1 MLDREGLS
9 LIALNAALYAADKTD
24 RVAAL
29 RVELRNYRAQQV
41 IWSYA
46 TLKVIGVGLNPSPLA
61 DVFGGVA
68 IDAAMIVT
76 LAAVYGLDISKSDAQ
91 ELAISIAKAA
101 GLMTA
106 SVVASTALMSMLR
119 GVTFGKSTLITAV
132 PQGLAAGFGSYI
144 VGQAAQFYFEHG
156 SSWGSAGPKA
166 VARRILDK
174 TDKQSVLERL
184 KNEIGKKLSIN
195 PYRSASGGDRDAG

>member
-1 MLDREGLS
+1 
-9 LIALNAALYAADKTD
+9 
-24 RVAAL
+24 
-29 RVELRNYRAQQV
+29 V

-46 TLKVIGVGLNPSPLA
+46 TLKVIGVGLNPIPLA

-106 SVVASTALMSMLR
+106 SVVASTALMSMLK